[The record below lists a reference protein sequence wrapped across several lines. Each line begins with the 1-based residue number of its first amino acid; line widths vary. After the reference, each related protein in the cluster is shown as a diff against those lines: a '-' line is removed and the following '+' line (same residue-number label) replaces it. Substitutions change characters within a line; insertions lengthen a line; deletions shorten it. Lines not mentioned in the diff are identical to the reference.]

1 MRSND
6 SPFLP
11 AAEWLLR
18 LGLAAG
24 FLVAVADRF
33 GLWGA
38 PGSSPNV
45 SWGDWTH
52 FRSYSDMLN
61 HWLPA
66 TLRPAAAVG
75 ATAAEAVLGLGL
87 LTPWRTKW
95 VAGLAGLLLVS
106 FAVTMTFVLGPK
118 APLNYSVWSAA
129 GGALVLAAISRR

>member
-1 MRSND
+1 MKSND
-6 SPFLP
+6 PSFLP

-24 FLVAVADRF
+24 FLAAVADRL
-33 GLWGA
+33 GLCGA
-38 PGSSPNV
+38 PGSSPNIA
-45 SWGDWTH
+45 WGDWAH

-66 TLRPAAAVG
+66 ALRSAAAVT
-75 ATAAEAVLGLGL
+75 ATIAEAALGLGL
-87 LTPWRTKW
+87 LVPWRTKW
-95 VAGLAGLLLVS
+95 IAGLSGLLLVS
-106 FAVTMTFVLGPK
+106 FALTMTFVLGPK